1 MSMLAVPIIAVL
13 ALVLSIICI
22 VALLIISTRHKVKLS
37 VFESQSQV
45 NEQLLTNLQSDNDKL
60 HSDIDELLSKH
71 EQVTLENIQISK
83 QLEHRIKNLQNL
95 LQEQQ
100 NSITQMQSSQSDD
113 KFYARAIKLAK
124 KGADLDEIVTECEL
138 PHAEVEMLLSV
149 YQGSDRT

>member
-13 ALVLSIICI
+13 ALAISIICI
-22 VALLIISTRHKVKLS
+22 VVLLIISTRHKVKLS

-45 NEQLLTNLQSDNDKL
+45 NEQLLTNLQSENDKL
-60 HSDIDELLSKH
+60 HSDINELLSKH
-71 EQVTLENIQISK
+71 EQVALENIQISK